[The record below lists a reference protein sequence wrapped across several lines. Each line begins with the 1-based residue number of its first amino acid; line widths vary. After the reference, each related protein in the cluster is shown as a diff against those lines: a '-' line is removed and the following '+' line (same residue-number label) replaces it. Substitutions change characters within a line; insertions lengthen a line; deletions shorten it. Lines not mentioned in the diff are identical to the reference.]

1 MTTLTT
7 PTVAQLADIT
17 RTLSAWQTADWQ
29 GFLHPGDL
37 GWHSTVG
44 AEKAAADLRC
54 WTVHG
59 SIVAIGMF
67 DGDDL
72 FRMAMDPAALDDDQL
87 ARQIETDLTSVRVL
101 PPGTVTVEARGALA
115 LQARLRAQGWSE
127 DEPWTPLQLD
137 LRGPVLASP
146 RDATLRVEEIGPDE
160 AEEWTAVHWSAFKGT
175 TPSAEERQRLVQRW
189 TTMATGPFAHLA
201 HHLIGYDHT
210 DQPVAVTT
218 VWASGD
224 GRPGLIEPMGVH
236 RDHHG
241 HGYGTAIT
249 LAGARAL
256 RQRGASSAAVV
267 AESSDAGALATY
279 LAAGFTP
286 GDPVADLTRPQST
299 SPRFT

>member
-7 PTVAQLADIT
+7 PTVAQLAEIA
-17 RTLSAWQTADWQ
+17 RTLSEWQTADWR

-37 GWHSTVG
+37 GWHSMVG
-44 AEKAAADLRC
+44 AEKSAADLRC
-54 WTVHG
+54 WTADG

-72 FRMAMDPAALDDDQL
+72 FRMAMDPSALDDDQL
-87 ARQIETDLTSVRVL
+87 ARQIEADLTSVRAL
-101 PPGTVTVEARGALA
+101 PPGAVTVEARGALA
-115 LQARLRAQGWSE
+115 LQARLRAQGW
-127 DEPWTPLQLD
+127 DTGQPWTPLQLD
-137 LRGPVLASP
+137 LRAPVPANP
-146 RDATLRVEEIGPDE
+146 RNVALRVEEIGLDE

-175 TPSAEERQRLVQRW
+175 TPSAEERQRLIQRW

-201 HHLIGYDHT
+201 HYLIGYDNI

-218 VWASGD
+218 VWTAGI

-249 LAGARAL
+249 LAGAHAL
-256 RQRGASSAAVV
+256 QQHGASTAAVV
-267 AESSDAGALATY
+267 AENSNAGALATY
-279 LAAGFTP
+279 IAAGFTTSE
-286 GDPVADLTRPQST
+286 PVADLTRTQV
-299 SPRFT
+299 